1 MVDSM
6 NGLCIGDRVII
17 SGSGGDFETPC
28 SWMGERGRIIFF
40 DTEDDSAV
48 VFFDS
53 NIGRWELV
61 ELSESYT
68 RANERIQGGL
78 TMGWFTENELRKE
91 RCSWISVKNLSLLC
105 TLIEWID

>member
-6 NGLCIGDRVII
+6 NGLCIGDRVIV
-17 SGSGGDFETPC
+17 SGNGGDFETPC
-28 SWMGERGRIIFF
+28 SWMGECGRIIFF
-40 DTEDDSAV
+40 DTDDDSAV

-53 NIGRWELV
+53 NIGRWELA
-61 ELSESYT
+61 ELESYT
-68 RANERIQGGL
+68 RVERIQDGL

>member
-17 SGSGGDFETPC
+17 SGSGGDFGTPC

-40 DTEDDSAV
+40 DTDDDSAV

-53 NIGRWELV
+53 NIGRWGLV
-61 ELSESYT
+61 ELDEPYT
-68 RANERIQGGL
+68 RVERIQGGL
-78 TMGWFTENELRKE
+78 TMGWFTENELKKE
-91 RCSWISVKNLSLLC
+91 RCSWISVENLSLFC
-105 TLIEWID
+105 TPIEWID